1 MKIYLDPLTYKD
13 PNESVWQFAK
23 EIDVS
28 CVKIKEVIRAGA
40 PLFLIS
46 CLCWW
51 FPTLRRK
58 QQNDGQLTVI
68 QLVGML
74 GGIAAG
80 MKYLAEMNCVPRDLT
95 AWNTHQ
101 Q

>member
-1 MKIYLDPLTYKD
+1 MGLFNHPNIIRLEGVVTKSQAVMTITEFMENGSLD
-13 PNESVWQFAK
+13 
-23 EIDVS
+23 
-28 CVKIKEVIRAGA
+28 
-40 PLFLIS
+40 LFL
-46 CLCWW
+46 
-51 FPTLRRK
+51 R
-58 QQNDGQLTVI
+58 QNDGQLTVI